1 MVRNSSLRL
10 DEGWQ
15 YLSGQYSTHSCFPW
29 LRSWHGCSLTAVSL
43 NLRLWGQTT
52 AWGRVWRHLF
62 GCPVGC
68 NVTCGPQESQP
79 AKVNDRPDNEQKASS
94 RKGLSSVAVIE
105 LVPISIQPHHIIP
118 LFLCSQIALVHS
130 GCSSLV
136 CCWGHFNLIHFINA
150 SQYFFIPYPEQ
161 RLRMCVPV
169 FPGDLTARGRP
180 PRSLWRVKKRAAT
193 WRQCADTP
201 GPPQTA
207 A

>member
-1 MVRNSSLRL
+1 MKAGSICQDNIQPIPASHDSGAGMAAASLPSHWTSGYEGRQQLEVVSDGIFLVARL
-10 DEGWQ
+10 AVMLPVD
-15 YLSGQYSTHSCFPW
+15 H
-29 LRSWHGCSLTAVSL
+29 RRASL
-43 NLRLWGQTT
+43 
-52 AWGRVWRHLF
+52 
-62 GCPVGC
+62 
-68 NVTCGPQESQP
+68 P